1 MNRLSGTN
9 RCGTMKMNSCC
20 VTMTIEHSMSCYAIE
35 MTVTKMIDCCW
46 SWTEIVTMTAAS
58 WTTGYC
64 CYYFAMN
71 VKKMAG

>member
-9 RCGTMKMNSCC
+9 RCETMRMSSYC

-35 MTVTKMIDCCW
+35 MTVMKMIDCCW
-46 SWTEIVTMTAAS
+46 SLTEIVTMTAAS
-58 WTTGYC
+58 WTTGC
-64 CYYFAMN
+64 CCCYFAMN